1 MMDEKEK
8 KTLIPDILIPLLFMC
23 LHILAQAFGMLAVS
37 LYLSFQKSAQGV
49 VQPDLLKDQLGE
61 MVADPLKVSAMS
73 FIAALILIPIYTSYL
88 RSHRAK
94 LPGVLEKQQLSGQQ
108 ILRVII
114 AAFGVIGLVNLWM
127 LLLQGLSDKVPF
139 FSVQLEEYD
148 ELISS
153 LTGDNL
159 PLFWEI
165 LVTALLVPLSEELL
179 FRGIALAHF
188 RRSLPVALAVL
199 LQALLFGLFHGNFVQ
214 TSYALIPGLV
224 FAWAY
229 IRSRN
234 FLVPILMHSC
244 FNLFGGV
251 LSSYLESAGQLV
263 QGVFTV
269 VIEASLFLSLIF
281 VWQDI
286 KARRQQLKQ
295 DI

>member
-1 MMDEKEK
+1 MDEKEK

>member
-1 MMDEKEK
+1 MDEKEK

-37 LYLSFQKSAQGV
+37 LYQSFQKSAQGV
-49 VQPDLLKDQLGE
+49 VQLDLLKDQLGE

-94 LPGVLEKQQLSGQQ
+94 LPGVLEKQHLSGQQ

>member
-1 MMDEKEK
+1 MDEKEK

-251 LSSYLESAGQLV
+251 LSSYLEGAGKLV
-263 QGVFTV
+263 QGVFTI
-269 VIEASLFLSLIF
+269 VIEGSLFLSLIF

>member
-1 MMDEKEK
+1 MDEKEK

-108 ILRVII
+108 IFRVII
-114 AAFGVIGLVNLWM
+114 AAFGVIGLVNLCM

-251 LSSYLESAGQLV
+251 LSSYLEGAGELV
-263 QGVFTV
+263 QGAFTI
-269 VIEASLFLSLIF
+269 VIEGSLFFSLIF

>member
-1 MMDEKEK
+1 MDEKEK

-153 LTGDNL
+153 LTGDKL

-234 FLVPILMHSC
+234 FLVPSWMHSC
-244 FNLFGGV
+244 FNLFGGA

-269 VIEASLFLSLIF
+269 VIEGSLFLSLIF

>member
-1 MMDEKEK
+1 MDEKEK

-108 ILRVII
+108 IFRVII

-251 LSSYLESAGQLV
+251 LSSYLEGAGELV
-263 QGVFTV
+263 QGAFTI
-269 VIEASLFLSLIF
+269 VIEGSFFFSLIF

>member
-1 MMDEKEK
+1 MDEKEK

-49 VQPDLLKDQLGE
+49 VQPDLLKDQLGK

-251 LSSYLESAGQLV
+251 LSSYLEGAGELV
-263 QGVFTV
+263 QGVFTI
-269 VIEASLFLSLIF
+269 VIEGSLFLSLIF

>member
-1 MMDEKEK
+1 MDEKEK

-108 ILRVII
+108 IFRVII

-251 LSSYLESAGQLV
+251 LSSYLEGAGELV

>member
-1 MMDEKEK
+1 MDEKEK

-251 LSSYLESAGQLV
+251 LSSYLESAGELV

-269 VIEASLFLSLIF
+269 VIEGSLFFSLIF

>member
-1 MMDEKEK
+1 MDEKEK

-73 FIAALILIPIYTSYL
+73 FIAALILIPIYNSYL

>member
-1 MMDEKEK
+1 MDEKEK

-23 LHILAQAFGMLAVS
+23 LHILAQAFGMFVVS
-37 LYLSFQKSAQGV
+37 LYLSFQKSAQGGV
-49 VQPDLLKDQLGE
+49 ELDLLKNQLSE

-88 RSHRAK
+88 RSRRAN
-94 LPGVLEKQQLSGQQ
+94 LPEVLEKQRLSGQE
-108 ILRVII
+108 IIRVVITS
-114 AAFGVIGLVNLWM
+114 FGVIGLVNLWM

-139 FSVQLEEYD
+139 FSAQLEEYD

-165 LVTALLVPLSEELL
+165 FVTALLVPLSEELL

-188 RRSLPVALAVL
+188 RRSLPVVLAVL

-229 IRSRN
+229 IRYRN

-251 LSSYLESAGQLV
+251 LSSYLEGAGELV
-263 QGVFTV
+263 QGLFTG
-269 VIEASLFLSLIF
+269 VIEFSLFLSLIF
-281 VWQDI
+281 IWQDI
-286 KARRQQLKQ
+286 KARRQQPKRE
-295 DI
+295 I

>member
-1 MMDEKEK
+1 MDEKEK

-73 FIAALILIPIYTSYL
+73 FIAALILIPIYTTYL

>member
-1 MMDEKEK
+1 MDEKEK

-108 ILRVII
+108 IFRVII

-251 LSSYLESAGQLV
+251 LSSYLEGAGELV
-263 QGVFTV
+263 QGAFTI
-269 VIEASLFLSLIF
+269 VIEGSLFFSLIF

>member
-1 MMDEKEK
+1 MDEKEK

-159 PLFWEI
+159 PLFWGI

-251 LSSYLESAGQLV
+251 LSSYLEGAGELV
-263 QGVFTV
+263 QGVFTI
-269 VIEASLFLSLIF
+269 VIEGSLFLSLIF

>member
-1 MMDEKEK
+1 MDEKEK

-49 VQPDLLKDQLGE
+49 VQPDLLKDQLSE

-127 LLLQGLSDKVPF
+127 LLLKGLSDKVPF

-251 LSSYLESAGQLV
+251 LSSYLEGAGELV
-263 QGVFTV
+263 QGVFTI
-269 VIEASLFLSLIF
+269 VIEGSLFLSLIF

>member
-1 MMDEKEK
+1 MDEKEK

-263 QGVFTV
+263 QGVFTI
-269 VIEASLFLSLIF
+269 VIEGSLFLSLIF

>member
-1 MMDEKEK
+1 MDEKEK

-49 VQPDLLKDQLGE
+49 VQPDLLKNQLGE

>member
-1 MMDEKEK
+1 MDEKEK

-269 VIEASLFLSLIF
+269 VIEGSLFLSLIF

>member
-1 MMDEKEK
+1 MDEKEK

-214 TSYALIPGLV
+214 ISYALIPGLV

-251 LSSYLESAGQLV
+251 LSSYLEGAGELV
-263 QGVFTV
+263 QGVFTI
-269 VIEASLFLSLIF
+269 VIEGSLFLSLIF

>member
-1 MMDEKEK
+1 MDEKEK

-153 LTGDNL
+153 LTGDKL

-251 LSSYLESAGQLV
+251 LSSYLEGAGELV
-263 QGVFTV
+263 QGVFTI
-269 VIEASLFLSLIF
+269 VIEGSLFLSLIF

>member
-1 MMDEKEK
+1 MDEKEK

-251 LSSYLESAGQLV
+251 LSSYLESAGELV

>member
-1 MMDEKEK
+1 MDEKEK

-37 LYLSFQKSAQGV
+37 LYLSFQKSAQRV

-179 FRGIALAHF
+179 FRGIALGHF

-251 LSSYLESAGQLV
+251 LSSYLESAGELV

>member
-1 MMDEKEK
+1 MDEKEK

-251 LSSYLESAGQLV
+251 LSSYLEGAGELV
-263 QGVFTV
+263 QGVFTI
-269 VIEASLFLSLIF
+269 VIEGSLFLSLIF

>member
-1 MMDEKEK
+1 MDEKEK

-49 VQPDLLKDQLGE
+49 VQPDLLKDQLSE

-251 LSSYLESAGQLV
+251 LSSYLEGAGELV
-263 QGVFTV
+263 QGVFTI
-269 VIEASLFLSLIF
+269 VIEGSLFLSLIF

>member
-1 MMDEKEK
+1 MDEKEK

-108 ILRVII
+108 IFRVII

-251 LSSYLESAGQLV
+251 LSSYLESAGELV

>member
-1 MMDEKEK
+1 MDEKEK

-251 LSSYLESAGQLV
+251 LSSYLEGAGELV
-263 QGVFTV
+263 QGVFTI

>member
-1 MMDEKEK
+1 MDEKEK

-108 ILRVII
+108 IFRVII

-251 LSSYLESAGQLV
+251 LSSYLEGAGELV
-263 QGVFTV
+263 QGVFTI
-269 VIEASLFLSLIF
+269 VIEGSLFLSLIF

>member
-1 MMDEKEK
+1 MDEKEK

-49 VQPDLLKDQLGE
+49 VQPDLLKDQLSE

-127 LLLQGLSDKVPF
+127 LLLKGLSDKVPF

-251 LSSYLESAGQLV
+251 LSSYLEGAGELV
-263 QGVFTV
+263 QGVFTI
-269 VIEASLFLSLIF
+269 VIEGSLFLSLIF

-286 KARRQQLKQ
+286 KAGRQQLKQ

>member
-1 MMDEKEK
+1 MDEKEK

-108 ILRVII
+108 ILRVLI

-153 LTGDNL
+153 LTGDKL

-269 VIEASLFLSLIF
+269 VIEGSLFLSLIF

>member
-1 MMDEKEK
+1 MDEKEK

-153 LTGDNL
+153 LTGDKL

-244 FNLFGGV
+244 FSLFGGV

-269 VIEASLFLSLIF
+269 VIEGSLFLSLIF

>member
-1 MMDEKEK
+1 MDEKEK

-224 FAWAY
+224 FAGAY

-251 LSSYLESAGQLV
+251 LSSYLEGAGELV
-263 QGVFTV
+263 QGVFTI
-269 VIEASLFLSLIF
+269 VIEGSLFLSLIF

>member
-1 MMDEKEK
+1 MDEKEK

-37 LYLSFQKSAQGV
+37 LYLSFQKSAQRV

-61 MVADPLKVSAMS
+61 IVADPLKVSAMS

-251 LSSYLESAGQLV
+251 LSSYLEGAGELV
-263 QGVFTV
+263 QGVFTI
-269 VIEASLFLSLIF
+269 VIEGSLFLSLIF

>member
-1 MMDEKEK
+1 MDEKEK

-153 LTGDNL
+153 LTGDKL

-269 VIEASLFLSLIF
+269 VIEGSLFLSLIF

>member
-1 MMDEKEK
+1 MDEKEK

-139 FSVQLEEYD
+139 FSVHLEEYD

-251 LSSYLESAGQLV
+251 LSSYLEGAGELV
-263 QGVFTV
+263 QGVFTI
-269 VIEASLFLSLIF
+269 VIEGSLFLSLIF

>member
-1 MMDEKEK
+1 MGEKEK

>member
-1 MMDEKEK
+1 MDEKEK

-229 IRSRN
+229 TRSRN

-251 LSSYLESAGQLV
+251 LSSYLESAGELV

>member
-1 MMDEKEK
+1 MDEKEK

-108 ILRVII
+108 IFRVII

-127 LLLQGLSDKVPF
+127 LLLQGLSDIVPF

-251 LSSYLESAGQLV
+251 LSSYLESAGELV